1 MMNNR
6 QLAESRLLSLKRRL
20 QKDPEV
26 HQKYKA
32 VIDDHL
38 DKGYARRIPEE
49 NHNTTDQPVWYL
61 PHHAVINPRKPEK
74 LGVVYD
80 CAAKWKGVSLND
92 QLLQGPDMTKSVVGV
107 LTRFREKPIAIAA
120 DIEAMFLQ
128 VQVHPKDRDMLRF
141 LWYEDGD
148 LDK

>member
-49 NHNTTDQPVWYL
+49 NRNTTDQPVWYL

-92 QLLQGPDMTKSVVGV
+92 QLLQGPDMKKSVVGV

-128 VQVHPKDRDMLRF
+128 VQVHLKDRDMLRF